1 MMGMK
6 ETVSNIVTSQAEK
19 GGVKHVYYVACGGSY
34 AAFYPAKAFLE
45 KEAKALTVGLYNSG
59 EFINNPAG
67 SAGKKMP
74 LWLSPP
80 TKVIRQRQLKR
91 LKSPVSTARRSLV

>member
-19 GGVKHVYYVACGGSY
+19 GGVKYVYYVACGGSY

-45 KEAKALTVGLYNSG
+45 KEAKALTVGLYN
-59 EFINNPAG
+59 
-67 SAGKKMP
+67 
-74 LWLSPP
+74 
-80 TKVIRQRQLKR
+80 
-91 LKSPVSTARRSLV
+91 

>member
-59 EFINNPAG
+59 EFINNPPVALG
-67 SAGKKMP
+67 ENAVVVVAS
-74 LWLSPP
+74 

>member
-34 AAFYPAKAFLE
+34 AAVL
-45 KEAKALTVGLYNSG
+45 
-59 EFINNPAG
+59 
-67 SAGKKMP
+67 M
-74 LWLSPP
+74 
-80 TKVIRQRQLKR
+80 
-91 LKSPVSTARRSLV
+91 RRSIRRKHF

>member
-34 AAFYPAKAFLE
+34 AA
-45 KEAKALTVGLYNSG
+45 S
-59 EFINNPAG
+59 
-67 SAGKKMP
+67 
-74 LWLSPP
+74 
-80 TKVIRQRQLKR
+80 IRRKHF
-91 LKSPVSTARRSLV
+91 

>member
-19 GGVKHVYYVACGGSY
+19 GGIKHVYYVACGGSY

-59 EFINNPAG
+59 EFINNPPVALE
-67 SAGKKMP
+67 KMP

>member
-34 AAFYPAKAFLE
+34 AAFYPAKAFL
-45 KEAKALTVGLYNSG
+45 
-59 EFINNPAG
+59 
-67 SAGKKMP
+67 
-74 LWLSPP
+74 
-80 TKVIRQRQLKR
+80 RKR
-91 LKSPVSTARRSLV
+91 SESVDCRSV

>member
-19 GGVKHVYYVACGGSY
+19 GGIKHVYYVACGGSY

-45 KEAKALTVGLYNSG
+45 KEAKALTVG
-59 EFINNPAG
+59 
-67 SAGKKMP
+67 
-74 LWLSPP
+74 
-80 TKVIRQRQLKR
+80 
-91 LKSPVSTARRSLV
+91 